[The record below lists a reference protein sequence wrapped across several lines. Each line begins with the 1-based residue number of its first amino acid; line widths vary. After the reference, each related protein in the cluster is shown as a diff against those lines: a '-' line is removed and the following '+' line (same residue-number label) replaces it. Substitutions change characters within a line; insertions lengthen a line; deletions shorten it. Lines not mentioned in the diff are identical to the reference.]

1 MVCPYVGTAAQE
13 CHLSGMLPTGRL
25 SGQDEP
31 YKPELC
37 PLSPKRGDLQK
48 NSDLGQSLCRNM
60 QTALPQGSSLHG
72 LSLMD
77 TKAKLSPS
85 RFCSSDGQEGIGVLK
100 DNEPKL
106 TDRIK
111 DEEEEEEMEGEQGST
126 NIVEHI
132 LKELKGINKIQE
144 EISDLR
150 QYLTSVRGSVDEVSC
165 CVDAVLNEIGELYSG
180 GAAAPHPS
188 PVSQTTRIRRG
199 SLGRQNAIT
208 SLYAECLSPQR
219 TVGQWQVYKVQ
230 SAQQTDQE
238 DVEQVLSSAK
248 SDLCYLKLQGS
259 HGCQSTSSL
268 SSCIS
273 PEAGFLSGDAEQWPS
288 VSMQNSISGEGGW
301 SEEDLCSCANSAE
314 ELENC
319 STVWDRCTTEETE
332 SSTPGHSS
340 HNSSEHLSLLFGPH
354 YNSPS
359 SSSSVVGWRPQRLQ
373 TEGEN
378 LGCHCAADCPYSRSS
393 GYHTVDAC
401 PNELR
406 SEPSRS
412 LSRSTVLLTDC
423 DDGYLEPLCDDR
435 PSSVDTLDLGSA
447 DSLDVEWTDFRDEAG
462 ESLSQV
468 SSEMDPDNAETTSNV
483 GFDVTTFSKAV
494 LTFRSALRGALKKLE
509 GTNPEDF
516 EEDCGCV
523 RSSSPVRQTSVQ
535 EQSSA
540 EDTETSWTANL
551 SPREGDGAL
560 VSMETP
566 EDLPCSLQPSPHD
579 LCIPTECRPVE
590 VSQGG
595 REFPTEQDLSNSAS
609 TPEQCAERPTESPV
623 APGHSADEVRL
634 SPIRENQI
642 LDEVKEGRPT
652 DAGHRERIA
661 NFQRILREKR
671 QTRHRMSRSGQGS
684 QGSHGSQGSQG
695 SQSQDEVMA
704 GIAPN
709 VFLHLLLSLF
719 GQNMLLQRIPNSSVM
734 FLSLQSF
741 GEKRLRLQTKLPSS
755 SKQAFIFSVVVVG
768 LSKALFASDA
778 NAAGHYSGRYVI
790 LIENIIFQMIL
801 SDRFFVGVSFMLLL

>member
-1 MVCPYVGTAAQE
+1 MEAVVCPYVGTADQE
-13 CHLSGMLPTGRL
+13 FHLSGMLPTGRL

-37 PLSPKRGDLQK
+37 PLSPKRRDLQK
-48 NSDLGQSLCRNM
+48 NSDVGQSLCRNM
-60 QTALPQGSSLHG
+60 HTALPQGSSLHG

-77 TKAKLSPS
+77 TKANLSPS
-85 RFCSSDGQEGIGVLK
+85 QFCSSDGQEGIGLLK
-100 DNEPKL
+100 DNVPKL
-106 TDRIK
+106 TDGIK
-111 DEEEEEEMEGEQGST
+111 DEEEEEEIEGEQGAT

-208 SLYAECLSPQR
+208 SLYEECLSPHR
-219 TVGQWQVYKVQ
+219 TLDQWQLYKVQ
-230 SAQQTDQE
+230 SAQQTGQE
-238 DVEQVLSSAK
+238 DPEQVLGSTK
-248 SDLCYLKLQGS
+248 SDLCYLKLRGS

-273 PEAGFLSGDAEQWPS
+273 PEAAFLSGDAERWPS
-288 VSMQNSISGEGGW
+288 VSVQNSVSGEGGW

-319 STVWDRCTTEETE
+319 SSVWDRCTTEETE

-354 YNSPS
+354 YSPS

-373 TEGEN
+373 TEEEN
-378 LGCHCAADCPYSRSS
+378 LGCLCAADCPYSRSS
-393 GYHTVDAC
+393 GYHTVDAR
-401 PNELR
+401 PNELS

-412 LSRSTVLLTDC
+412 LSCSTVLLTDC

-447 DSLDVEWTDFRDEAG
+447 DSLDVEWAGFRDEAG

-540 EDTETSWTANL
+540 EDTETSLTANL
-551 SPREGDGAL
+551 SPSEGDGTL

-579 LCIPTECRPVE
+579 TECHPVE
-590 VSQGG
+590 VSQGS
-595 REFPTEQDLSNSAS
+595 RVFPTEEELSNSDS
-609 TPEQCAERPTESPV
+609 TPDQCAEGPTESPV
-623 APGHSADEVRL
+623 APGHSADEGRL

-652 DAGHRERIA
+652 DASHRERIA

-684 QGSHGSQGSQG
+684 HGSQGSQG
-695 SQSQDEVMA
+695 SQSQDEFMA
-704 GIAPN
+704 GIA
-709 VFLHLLLSLF
+709 
-719 GQNMLLQRIPNSSVM
+719 QNIFSKYAKRNLLLQRIPNSSVT

-741 GEKRLRLQTKLPSS
+741 GKKIIRLQTKLSS
-755 SKQAFIFSVVVVG
+755 L
-768 LSKALFASDA
+768 LSKLLFFLWLLLDIFFTQALFA
-778 NAAGHYSGRYVI
+778 
-790 LIENIIFQMIL
+790 
-801 SDRFFVGVSFMLLL
+801 